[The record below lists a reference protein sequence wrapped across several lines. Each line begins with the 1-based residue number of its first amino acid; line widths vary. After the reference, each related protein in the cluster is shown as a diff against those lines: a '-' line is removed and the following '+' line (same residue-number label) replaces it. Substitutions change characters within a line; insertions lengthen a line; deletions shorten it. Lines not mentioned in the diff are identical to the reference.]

1 MKWIVVKLSGDAT
14 RPRLRNRRRHDHDR
28 EARPSARQRPIVIKD
43 DETGTVI
50 VLSRPVQG
58 TCQRVARPHERIG
71 AKSPSSPF
79 VSFEL
84 SYAG

>member
-1 MKWIVVKLSGDAT
+1 MKRIVVELSGDAA

-50 VLSRPVQG
+50 VLSRLVQG
-58 TCQRVARPHERIG
+58 VASVLQGRMSGWGQVPVITFRFFRI
-71 AKSPSSPF
+71 
-79 VSFEL
+79 EL
-84 SYAG
+84 C